1 MHAMSSLKLMGVAAV
16 VTCAAPT
23 RGCCIGS
30 PRGKISIVAKIMA
43 GRNGG
48 DNAAN
53 IMAIIWRG
61 EIHRCGCEG

>member
-53 IMAIIWRG
+53 I
-61 EIHRCGCEG
+61 